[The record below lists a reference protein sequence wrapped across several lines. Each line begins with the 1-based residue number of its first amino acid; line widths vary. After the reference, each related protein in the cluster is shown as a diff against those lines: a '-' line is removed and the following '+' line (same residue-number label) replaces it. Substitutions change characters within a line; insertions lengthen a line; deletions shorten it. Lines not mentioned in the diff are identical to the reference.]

1 MSDPTAAIDHADQLW
16 CTLERSYS
24 FLREINRD
32 ILEKRKQLKRKEVVI
47 SAFGRHKCGKST
59 LLNLILRNSCL
70 PVAFDNE
77 TGIEV
82 KIKHNSSVHPG
93 PCTDKCRYS
102 SEKCPRLVH
111 EITATESATVA
122 QGATNIEEKLHDEN
136 HRWRQT
142 GDKNESGHHSF
153 TLYAYV
159 PILSEAPNGWTLALV
174 DTPGFGEAHVDHVT
188 ALTDTLFST
197 STAYLYLIDSNNLED
212 EVDAKN
218 IKLLFKHDKDLF
230 KDGRLIVAISKYDVR
245 FTQRYTGRQRTRVQ
259 VAVTDS
265 IKNVKVKA
273 LSFIADSVKVQPP
286 PDIAIVPVSA
296 HWADTALL
304 LREDPNDEEHQR
316 EAQRIINSYPDPQ
329 PQGQGEA
336 AMSSLN
342 LAANLERISG
352 LPSLEERLRETMKQ
366 CIYIWKTSLTT
377 AYTGYMEEAT
387 AALERHQQL
396 LSEERQRVDKKL
408 AQHNMY
414 DAKKQQL
421 TDQAFVQD
429 GKKADIEQKLED
441 KYAEVDVEAAQRLLH
456 SRIEQMIDYL
466 QNVMKEKVQSKKE
479 PFLQRNFEEDLKI
492 FIQEKAERTLNDEQ
506 LNMRLEGVQ
515 IVFRNALGEMEELDR
530 EIEQTAI
537 ELLPTDWSP
546 ETDILR
552 KERARRGDR
561 DILTGEVLQKQ
572 QLTLGD
578 LHKWTKAPQL
588 KLGFFQWI
596 RNQIRKLFGRKVTPE
611 TERPYESWTSEMD
624 EVLEGLKSSL
634 ISEVDTYI
642 AGPLQE
648 WVIKEVL
655 IVAFR
660 NRVKSR
666 AEALLGT
673 YEQAVREARVKLEK
687 ECRECARDSY
697 MADLEAD
704 IQKLKTAKADL

>member
-1 MSDPTAAIDHADQLW
+1 VL
-16 CTLERSYS
+16 
-24 FLREINRD
+24 
-32 ILEKRKQLKRKEVVI
+32 
-47 SAFGRHKCGKST
+47 
-59 LLNLILRNSCL
+59 
-70 PVAFDNE
+70 
-77 TGIEV
+77 
-82 KIKHNSSVHPG
+82 
-93 PCTDKCRYS
+93 
-102 SEKCPRLVH
+102 
-111 EITATESATVA
+111 
-122 QGATNIEEKLHDEN
+122 
-136 HRWRQT
+136 
-142 GDKNESGHHSF
+142 
-153 TLYAYV
+153 
-159 PILSEAPNGWTLALV
+159 
-174 DTPGFGEAHVDHVT
+174 
-188 ALTDTLFST
+188 
-197 STAYLYLIDSNNLED
+197 
-212 EVDAKN
+212 
-218 IKLLFKHDKDLF
+218 
-230 KDGRLIVAISKYDVR
+230 
-245 FTQRYTGRQRTRVQ
+245 
-259 VAVTDS
+259 
-265 IKNVKVKA
+265 
-273 LSFIADSVKVQPP
+273 
-286 PDIAIVPVSA
+286 
-296 HWADTALL
+296 
-304 LREDPNDEEHQR
+304 
-316 EAQRIINSYPDPQ
+316 
-329 PQGQGEA
+329 
-336 AMSSLN
+336 
-342 LAANLERISG
+342 
-352 LPSLEERLRETMKQ
+352 RLRETMKQ

>member
-479 PFLQRNFEEDLKI
+479 PFLQRNFEE
-492 FIQEKAERTLNDEQ
+492 
-506 LNMRLEGVQ
+506 
-515 IVFRNALGEMEELDR
+515 
-530 EIEQTAI
+530 
-537 ELLPTDWSP
+537 
-546 ETDILR
+546 
-552 KERARRGDR
+552 ARRGDR